1 MQARKMTVKSMCLN
15 IACAAAVCIGLTACT
30 SNADQEVVP
39 APQPQPQ
46 DYSAYES
53 YGLTYHHF
61 DQSDDVNRN
70 FD

>member
-1 MQARKMTVKSMCLN
+1 MD
-15 IACAAAVCIGLTACT
+15 TAE
-30 SNADQEVVP
+30 SNADQEVVS
-39 APQPQPQ
+39 ALQPQPQ

-70 FD
+70 FDLHVFSHAG

>member
-1 MQARKMTVKSMCLN
+1 MD
-15 IACAAAVCIGLTACT
+15 TAE

-39 APQPQPQ
+39 APQPQ
-46 DYSAYES
+46 DYSGYES

-61 DQSDDVNRN
+61 DQSDDVNRI